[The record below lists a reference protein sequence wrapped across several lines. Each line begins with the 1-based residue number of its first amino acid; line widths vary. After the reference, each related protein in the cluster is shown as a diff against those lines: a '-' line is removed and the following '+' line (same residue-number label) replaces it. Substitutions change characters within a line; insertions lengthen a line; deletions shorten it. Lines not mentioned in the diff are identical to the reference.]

1 MNLHEPQ
8 ITDALCGVPPAML
21 EETAN
26 GGPLAAPTATHSLT
40 KPTNDQKCFCFWPNC
55 KELHFEA
62 IQNLPSNHPWCQ
74 PILQV
79 VCGNTNRTLALR
91 HCIAHHEN
99 PGNFASLKKI
109 TDGVFPRKLQRAL
122 KEASKFFQGSFD
134 ELRRKLR
141 RKLGANFK
149 VFEFLSSD
157 IKMTHNLQSHLMRKI
172 ETSQQCCSF
181 SFTKHNVQ

>member
-1 MNLHEPQ
+1 
-8 ITDALCGVPPAML
+8 ML

-99 PGNFASLKKI
+99 PGNFASLKKNRWSFSKEASKSFE
-109 TDGVFPRKLQRAL
+109 GSFKVFPRKL
-122 KEASKFFQGSFD
+122 
-134 ELRRKLR
+134 
-141 RKLGANFK
+141 
-149 VFEFLSSD
+149 
-157 IKMTHNLQSHLMRKI
+157 
-172 ETSQQCCSF
+172 
-181 SFTKHNVQ
+181 